1 MLDQLVG
8 KVYALV
14 PATNA
19 ETNSLSTAHIP
30 YTDLGM
36 MIGTLLQVAIIIS
49 GLAAF
54 AFLLLGGFQ
63 YVTSGGDK
71 TQAEAAR
78 DKITYA
84 IIGMV
89 IIAAAYAGARVIE
102 TIFGV
107 SIVSGIKWPG
117 PGIVAGQ

>member
-1 MLDQLVG
+1 MLDTLVG

-14 PATNA
+14 PATNV
-19 ETNSLSTAHIP
+19 ETNSLDNSKIP
-30 YTDLGM
+30 YKDLGV
-36 MIGTLLQVAIIIS
+36 MIGTLLQVAIIVS